1 MSQTVRQFITMD
13 VFTQERFGGNP
24 LAIVPDAD
32 GLDDATMQKIAAEA
46 NLSET
51 VFIHRPAGAPAPQLR
66 IFTPKSEL
74 PFAGHPTVG
83 TAIFLAEA
91 SGTNDTSELTML
103 TRAGEVTARISR
115 AANGSTL
122 AEITAPRAPEAR
134 PAVSAGACAAAIS
147 LTESDL
153 AHAPRVC
160 DAGNPFTVIPVAS
173 REALSRATLN
183 TAEWAAGPGKGEAA
197 KLFVIYIDEGA
208 AGKVVHARMFAPSI
222 GIAEDP
228 ATGSA
233 TVALPA
239 LLHELQGLQDGEHQW
254 QVHQGADMGRP
265 SLMQL
270 RAVVAEGRVASSHV
284 GGTAVRVIS
293 GTIRLS

>member
-1 MSQTVRQFITMD
+1 SQTVRQFITMD

-32 GLDDATMQKIAAEA
+32 GLDDATMQKIAEEA

-91 SGTNDTSELTML
+91 SGTNDTSQLTML

-122 AEITAPRAPEAR
+122 AEITAPRAP
-134 PAVSAGACAAAIS
+134 
-147 LTESDL
+147 
-153 AHAPRVC
+153 
-160 DAGNPFTVIPVAS
+160 
-173 REALSRATLN
+173 
-183 TAEWAAGPGKGEAA
+183 
-197 KLFVIYIDEGA
+197 
-208 AGKVVHARMFAPSI
+208 
-222 GIAEDP
+222 
-228 ATGSA
+228 
-233 TVALPA
+233 
-239 LLHELQGLQDGEHQW
+239 
-254 QVHQGADMGRP
+254 
-265 SLMQL
+265 
-270 RAVVAEGRVASSHV
+270 
-284 GGTAVRVIS
+284 
-293 GTIRLS
+293 